1 MDKVL
6 LALGGVALGVAAYT
20 LGEMVQE
27 RRAEMGEDYGVL
39 DLIDEWID
47 GVGNERESRQE
58 RVVAKEEE

>member
-47 GVGNERESRQE
+47 GGDGEVLKERA
-58 RVVAKEEE
+58 VAKEEE

>member
-39 DLIDEWID
+39 DLINEWISEL
-47 GVGNERESRQE
+47 GEEG
-58 RVVAKEEE
+58 AKEKVRVEEGE

>member
-47 GVGNERESRQE
+47 GSEGEGSKE

>member
-39 DLIDEWID
+39 DLIDEWISEL
-47 GVGNERESRQE
+47 GEEE
-58 RVVAKEEE
+58 AKEKVRVEEGE

>member
-47 GVGNERESRQE
+47 GSDGEVLKERA
-58 RVVAKEEE
+58 VAKEEE

>member
-47 GVGNERESRQE
+47 GVGNEEESMQE
-58 RVVAKEEE
+58 RVVAKEEA

>member
-39 DLIDEWID
+39 DLIDEWISEH
-47 GVGNERESRQE
+47 GEEG
-58 RVVAKEEE
+58 AKEKVRIEEEE

>member
-47 GVGNERESRQE
+47 GSEGEGSKERA
-58 RVVAKEEE
+58 VAKEEE

>member
-39 DLIDEWID
+39 DLIDERISEP
-47 GVGNERESRQE
+47 GEEG
-58 RVVAKEEE
+58 AKEKVRIEEEE

>member
-47 GVGNERESRQE
+47 GSDGEVLKERA
-58 RVVAKEEE
+58 VAKKEE

>member
-27 RRAEMGEDYGVL
+27 RRAEMGEDL
-39 DLIDEWID
+39 
-47 GVGNERESRQE
+47 
-58 RVVAKEEE
+58 AKKLLKYQNRW

>member
-39 DLIDEWID
+39 DLIDEWISEP
-47 GVGNERESRQE
+47 GEEG
-58 RVVAKEEE
+58 AKEKVRIEEEE

>member
-47 GVGNERESRQE
+47 GVGSEGDSIQE
-58 RVVAKEEE
+58 RAVAKEEV